1 MNKYVV
7 EKMRRCEYKY
17 FLLNQRYLRHF
28 MNRIQS
34 KNHTWGT
41 YEINRISLSC
51 FGDKMYTISNRYNG
65 LGLGQ

>member
-1 MNKYVV
+1 
-7 EKMRRCEYKY
+7 
-17 FLLNQRYLRHF
+17 